1 MNTYSYICIFD
12 QEKILLSIKKTHMT
26 ATVEYKINRE
36 KLEKAAYIL
45 RTVAHPT
52 RLAIVDLL
60 NLNARLSV
68 NEIGEI
74 LKVEQSLLSH
84 HLTTMKLKGLL
95 RSEKEGQS
103 VFYSLK
109 EKDIPKL
116 LECIEH
122 CDCNM

>member
-1 MNTYSYICIFD
+1 M
-12 QEKILLSIKKTHMT
+12 
-26 ATVEYKINRE
+26 ATTVQYKINRE

-60 NLNARLSV
+60 DQNDRLSV

-74 LKVEQSLLSH
+74 LEVEQSLLSH
-84 HLTTMKLKGLL
+84 HLTTMKLKGIL

-109 EKDIPKL
+109 ERDVQKL
-116 LECIEH
+116 IDCIEH

>member
-1 MNTYSYICIFD
+1 MA
-12 QEKILLSIKKTHMT
+12 

-60 NLNARLSV
+60 KLNERLSV
-68 NEIGEI
+68 NEMSEIIG
-74 LKVEQSLLSH
+74 VEQSLLSH
-84 HLTTMKLKGLL
+84 HLKTMKLAGILK
-95 RSEKEGQS
+95 SEKEGQS

-109 EKDIPKL
+109 ERDVTKL
-116 LECIEH
+116 IDCIEH
-122 CDCNM
+122 CDCNLQGISF

>member
-1 MNTYSYICIFD
+1 MP
-12 QEKILLSIKKTHMT
+12 
-26 ATVEYKINRE
+26 ATVNYQMNRE

-60 NLNARLSV
+60 DLNARLSV

-74 LKVEQSLLSH
+74 LQVEQSLLSH
-84 HLTTMKLKGLL
+84 HLTTMKLKGIL

-109 EKDIPKL
+109 EKDVTKIIA
-116 LECIEH
+116 CIEH